1 MAFIF
6 KLPDVGEG
14 MAEGEIAS
22 WLVEVGDEVE
32 EGDSI
37 AEIQNDKSV
46 TEIAAPVDGKILE
59 FLAEPGDVKN
69 VGDPIVKIDD
79 GSGDDAGAA
88 DAGSSD
94 EGKEEAKA
102 DESSSTEED
111 SQEKAASTS
120 SESSG
125 VVAKSD
131 PNKLVLAI
139 PSVRQYARENDVNI
153 TLVEGTGNGGRIT
166 REDIDNF
173 GGEGSASTD
182 AQSST
187 EESSASEASQ
197 SAPAT
202 GEGVSIE
209 AKPYKSK
216 LSDLETRE
224 KMNGTRKAIS
234 KAMVNSSITI
244 PSFALFDNA
253 DATKLMA
260 HRKKYKEAAAEQGT
274 KLTFLPYIVKALV
287 STLKKYPVLNTSLDD
302 TTDEIVH
309 KHYYNIGIA
318 TDTPNGLFVPVIKD
332 ADKKSIYEIA
342 DEIAEKAEKAQNGK
356 LSADDMS
363 GGSMSIT
370 NIGSVNGGFFTPII
384 NHPETAIL
392 GIGRIKKKPVVDEN
406 GELAVAP
413 VQELSLV
420 IDHRVIDGADGQRA
434 LNHLKRVIEDP
445 ELLLMEG

>member
-46 TEIAAPVDGKILE
+46 TEIAAPIDGKILE
-59 FLAEPGDVKN
+59 FLAEPGDLKN

-79 GSGDDAGAA
+79 GSGDDEEVAPSKEDKAA
-88 DAGSSD
+88 DASSEESTD
-94 EGKEEAKA
+94 KSEKEA
-102 DESSSTEED
+102 SSS
-111 SQEKAASTS
+111 K
-120 SESSG
+120 G
-125 VVAKSD
+125 VVEKSNPD
-131 PNKLVLAI
+131 KLILAM
-139 PSVRQYARENDVNI
+139 PSVRQYARENDVDI
-153 TLVEGTGNGGRIT
+153 TLVDGTGKGGRIT

-173 GGEGSASTD
+173 DGSAST
-182 AQSST
+182 T
-187 EESSASEASQ
+187 EVADTASESQ
-197 SAPAT
+197 SAQASSST
-202 GEGVSIE
+202 SVSVE
-209 AKPYKSK
+209 SKPFSSN
-216 LSDLETRE
+216 LSELETRE
-224 KMNGTRKAIS
+224 KMNGTRRAIS
-234 KAMVNSSITI
+234 KAMVNSSLTI
-244 PSFALFDNA
+244 PSFALFDSA

-287 STLKKYPVLNTSLDD
+287 STLKKYPILNTSLDD

-318 TDTPNGLFVPVIKD
+318 ADTPNGLFVPVIKD

-392 GIGRIKKKPVVDEN
+392 GIGRIKKKPVVDKN

>member
-88 DAGSSD
+88 DSGSSD

-131 PNKLVLAI
+131 PNKLVLAM
-139 PSVRQYARENDVNI
+139 PSVRQYARENDVDI
-153 TLVEGTGNGGRIT
+153 TLIEGTGNGGRIT

-173 GGEGSASTD
+173 GGEDSASTD
-182 AQSST
+182 AQAST
-187 EESSASEASQ
+187 EESSTSEASQ

-318 TDTPNGLFVPVIKD
+318 TDTPRNLFTKSLMKLPRKL
-332 ADKKSIYEIA
+332 KKHKTVSCQLMICQV
-342 DEIAEKAEKAQNGK
+342 D
-356 LSADDMS
+356 LC
-363 GGSMSIT
+363 
-370 NIGSVNGGFFTPII
+370 PLR
-384 NHPETAIL
+384 IL
-392 GIGRIKKKPVVDEN
+392 D
-406 GELAVAP
+406 
-413 VQELSLV
+413 Q
-420 IDHRVIDGADGQRA
+420 
-434 LNHLKRVIEDP
+434 
-445 ELLLMEG
+445 